1 MTYAYRILAVSLMV
15 AFGLTA
21 LTGAGRAQE
30 LPQAVVAVVDTQE
43 IRRESLAGQ
52 DFSRQVKAIQAAFQ
66 AEYNKVSQSL
76 KKQEAELQRQ
86 RAILS
91 QEAFQKRRQAFAQK
105 YQKAQQQLQQKRR
118 QINQAINKA
127 SNELT
132 RALMP
137 IFQKIAEKTGA
148 NIVVER
154 SQIVLPAPELDIT
167 DEVIAEL
174 DKVLPT
180 IEVDTSAV
188 DVSSNA
194 SGSGGSGSQ

>member
-1 MTYAYRILAVSLMV
+1 MTYAYRILAASLMV
-15 AFGLTA
+15 AFGVTA
-21 LTGAGRAQE
+21 LTGGSRAQE

-91 QEAFQKRRQAFAQK
+91 QKAFQKRRQAFAQK
-105 YQKAQQQLQQKRR
+105 YQKAQQQLQEKRR

-137 IFQKIAEKTGA
+137 IFQKIAEERGA

-174 DKVLPT
+174 DKVLPS

-188 DVSSNA
+188 DVSSNT
-194 SGSGGSGSQ
+194 SGSGSQ